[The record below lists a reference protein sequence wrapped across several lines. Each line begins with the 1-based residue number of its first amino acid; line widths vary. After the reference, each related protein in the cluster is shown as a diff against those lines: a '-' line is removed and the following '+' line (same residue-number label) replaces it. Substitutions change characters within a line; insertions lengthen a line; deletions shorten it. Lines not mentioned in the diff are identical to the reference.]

1 MKHLRNIK
9 VIDKNYQIPPTRY
22 KFKLNDH
29 VKVNSVIKSIKNKI
43 YRITSRYKDGNINN
57 YKLDDGFW
65 EYESNL
71 IPLTREEKLA
81 IKFNI

>member
-57 YKLDDGFW
+57 YKLDDGRA
-65 EYESNL
+65 S
-71 IPLTREEKLA
+71 
-81 IKFNI
+81 